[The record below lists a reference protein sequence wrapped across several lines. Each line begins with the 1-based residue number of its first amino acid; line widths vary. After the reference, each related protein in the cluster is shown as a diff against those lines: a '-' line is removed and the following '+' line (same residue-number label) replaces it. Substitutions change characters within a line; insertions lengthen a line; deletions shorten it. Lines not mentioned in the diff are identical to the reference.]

1 MDISYEEFSKII
13 KDTVK
18 DHALNVLDM
27 DPDSFEKTYADI
39 LNEAIYTDFIK
50 ECYQNMSSLHDFV
63 NGVRLGCFIDVL
75 LTATRMSE
83 YILNELDEDDSHGS
97 T

>member
-13 KDTVK
+13 KDTIK
-18 DHALNVLDM
+18 DHALKVLDM
-27 DPDSFEKTYADI
+27 DPNSFEKTYADI
-39 LNEAIYTDFIK
+39 FNKAIYMDFMK
-50 ECYQNMSSLHDFV
+50 DCYQNMSSLHDFV
-63 NGVRLGCFIDVL
+63 NGVRLGCVLDVL

-83 YILNELDEDDSHGS
+83 YILNELDGDDSHGS